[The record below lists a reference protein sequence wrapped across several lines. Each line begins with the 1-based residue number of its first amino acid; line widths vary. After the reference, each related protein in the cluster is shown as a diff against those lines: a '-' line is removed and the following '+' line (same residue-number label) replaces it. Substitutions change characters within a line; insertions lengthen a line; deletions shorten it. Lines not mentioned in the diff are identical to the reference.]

1 MAATGRRRGHGE
13 DSVYFDAANNN
24 WAGAVSLGYSPDGK
38 RRIRRKVTGRT
49 KTEVKNKLKIIHSEL
64 DARIQSS
71 ARYTMSLC
79 IEDWLSQGLTNRS
92 PSTVANY
99 RWLADH
105 AVAKLG
111 AVRLKDLTARH
122 VQRALAE
129 LSGSLSTRSLRL
141 VHQIIERAIR
151 HAQAADLVGR
161 NVASLVDA
169 PEGKGG
175 RPSRS
180 LSLRQAEAVLNAA
193 ESSPLHAYV
202 VLSLLAGLRTE
213 ELRSLLWTDVDLD
226 AGTLA
231 VFRSVRLSGD
241 TKTPKS
247 RRVLKLPAK
256 AVDALREHR
265 SQQAA
270 AQLKAGQEWQD
281 HGLVFA
287 SAVGNP
293 LDRHNVLRS
302 FRVITKAAGLG
313 REWTPRELR
322 HTFVSLLSANDVTLE
337 DIARLVGHSGTAV
350 TERVYR
356 HEIRPSLTQGAE
368 VMDQLFR

>member
-1 MAATGRRRGHGE
+1 MAATARRRGHGE
-13 DSVYFDAANNN
+13 DSVYFDAANNC
-24 WAGAVSLGYSPDGK
+24 WIGAVSLGHSPDGK

-49 KTEVKNKLKIIHSEL
+49 KTEVNDKLKVVHREL
-64 DARIQSS
+64 TTGIRPA
-71 ARYTMSLC
+71 ARYTMALC

-105 AVAKLG
+105 AVSKLG
-111 AVRLKDLTARH
+111 AIRLKDLTAKH
-122 VQRALAE
+122 VQAALAE

-151 HAQAADLVGR
+151 HAQAGDLVGR

-169 PEGKGG
+169 PAGKGG

-180 LSLRQAEAVLNAA
+180 LTLSQAEAVLNAA
-193 ESSPLHAYV
+193 EDSPLHAYV

-213 ELRSLLWTDVDLD
+213 ELRSLLWTDVGLD

-231 VFRSVRLSGD
+231 VYRSVRLSGD

-247 RRVLKLPAK
+247 RRVLKLSAK
-256 AVDALREHR
+256 AGDALREHR

-270 AQLKAGQEWQD
+270 ARLKAGQEWQD

-287 SAVGNP
+287 SAVGTP
-293 LDRHNVLRS
+293 LDAHNVRRS
-302 FRVITKAAGLG
+302 FRAITKAAGLG
-313 REWTPRELR
+313 QEWTPRELR

-368 VMDQLFR
+368 IMDQLFQ

>member
-151 HAQAADLVGR
+151 HAQAGDLAGR
-161 NVASLVDA
+161 NGASLVTA

-175 RPSRS
+175 RPSR
-180 LSLRQAEAVLNAA
+180 
-193 ESSPLHAYV
+193 P
-202 VLSLLAGLRTE
+202 
-213 ELRSLLWTDVDLD
+213 
-226 AGTLA
+226 
-231 VFRSVRLSGD
+231 
-241 TKTPKS
+241 
-247 RRVLKLPAK
+247 
-256 AVDALREHR
+256 
-265 SQQAA
+265 
-270 AQLKAGQEWQD
+270 
-281 HGLVFA
+281 
-287 SAVGNP
+287 
-293 LDRHNVLRS
+293 
-302 FRVITKAAGLG
+302 
-313 REWTPRELR
+313 
-322 HTFVSLLSANDVTLE
+322 
-337 DIARLVGHSGTAV
+337 
-350 TERVYR
+350 
-356 HEIRPSLTQGAE
+356 
-368 VMDQLFR
+368 